1 MQDNTKKKKR
11 RVIILDYDTFM
22 QLETPYAKA
31 LYVALRAHADQNG
44 QCFPS
49 IKTLANESGMGTV
62 KANDTLGKLE
72 KAGILIKEQRY
83 LENGGQ
89 TSNLYTICDRL
100 VIESPKPKPKPK
112 PQEPQESKKTNVVPD
127 DVPEFNSL
135 INADQRKEA
144 SQVNQADQSKYT
156 QDTSKIDISNL
167 QLHDNTEFGDSQAK
181 KVAAQTK
188 YDTEEIK
195 KKYDYTALIAGN
207 PSKQESI
214 DICMDIIT
222 TTVNSKKDT
231 IRIQKEEIQREKV
244 AEQLLK
250 LTKEDILWAIKR
262 FEQQPNQIHSPKAY
276 LLTLLYDAHN
286 QRILACQNRQAVAAA
301 AAAPPQQTK
310 PSQAV
315 ARGTQAFQN
324 FTERKDNN
332 YTGKIMDKLKS
343 DLKKFQEN
351 QEAVEKK

>member
-1 MQDNTKKKKR
+1 MEDKKPYVMLYWDILNKLDN
-11 RVIILDYDTFM
+11 
-22 QLETPYAKA
+22 PYE
-31 LYVALRAHADQNG
+31 LSVYVYLRKHADHATG
-44 QCFPS
+44 TCYPS
-49 IKTLANESGMGTV
+49 IATLEKETKISEKKIRLILKDLKDKKLITIQNRTLVNGGKTSNIYKLLEFENEEIQAKPPLQGLQDEKSEQRKRVSGM
-62 KANDTLGKLE
+62 D
-72 KAGILIKEQRY
+72 
-83 LENGGQ
+83 
-89 TSNLYTICDRL
+89 
-100 VIESPKPKPKPK
+100 
-112 PQEPQESKKTNVVPD
+112 
-127 DVPEFNSL
+127 
-135 INADQRKEA
+135 
-144 SQVNQADQSKYT
+144 QADQSESK
-156 QDTSKIDISNL
+156 QDTQLNNNANL

-332 YTGKIMDKLKS
+332 YTSKIMDKLKS
-343 DLKKFQEN
+343 DLKEFQEN